1 MVDLPGGL
9 MEAAVAGRRA
19 LEKIGRLLPNARMP
33 NPSTQMTAVAKPN
46 PVATS
51 TLRAAPAEPSA
62 EESRAYVSGSVG
74 RSPW

>member
-51 TLRAAPAEPSA
+51 TL
-62 EESRAYVSGSVG
+62 
-74 RSPW
+74 